1 MDEKKVVLKAEN
13 LNKHFGKKHI
23 IKDVSFDVFEGEI
36 FGFLGP
42 NGSGKTT
49 TIKMIMGLLDID
61 SGHVQIGGFDREK
74 NFESALAQIGGIIEN
89 PDTYSYLSAYKNLEV
104 YARLRGK
111 VDRNRIAEVIKLVGL
126 ENRINDKVKTYS
138 LGMKQRLG
146 LAQAILHHPKVL
158 VLDEPTNGLDPAG
171 IKDLRDILKFLS
183 HEEGIA
189 VFVSSH
195 ILSEMELLCDRVC
208 IINAGTV
215 LRTESMGQIT
225 DSGNNE
231 SDYEFTIGDDI
242 VALEKIQ
249 KIMPERYRSNIQN
262 KFILAVNVEDV
273 PEIIKQLCNADLKI
287 YGVVQSVKTLE
298 QSFMEITGGGNAI
311 V

>member
-1 MDEKKVVLKAEN
+1 MNEKKVVLKAEK

-61 SGHVQIGGFDREK
+61 TGFVQIGGFDREK
-74 NFESALAQIGGIIEN
+74 NFEDSLAQIGGIIEN
-89 PDTYSYLSAYKNLEV
+89 PDTYSYLSGYKNLEI
-104 YARLRGK
+104 YSRLRGK
-111 VDRNRIAEVIKLVGL
+111 VDKTRIAEVIKLVGL
-126 ENRINDKVKTYS
+126 EKRIMDKVKTYS

-171 IKDLRDILKFLS
+171 IKELRDILKYLS

-208 IINAGTV
+208 IIDAGKV
-215 LRTESMGQIT
+215 LKTESIGQIT

-231 SDYEFTIGDDI
+231 SDYEFIIGDES
-242 VALEKIQ
+242 VALQKIQ
-249 KIMPERYRSNIQN
+249 EIMPERYRSNTQN
-262 KFILAVNVEDV
+262 KFILAANEEEV
-273 PEIIKQLCNADLKI
+273 PEVIKMLCSADLKI
-287 YGVVQSVKTLE
+287 FGVIPSVRTLE
-298 QSFMEITGGGNAI
+298 QSFMEITGGGNVI

>member
-1 MDEKKVVLKAEN
+1 MNEKKVVLKAEK

-61 SGHVQIGGFDREK
+61 TGFVQIGGFDREK
-74 NFESALAQIGGIIEN
+74 NFEDSLAQIGGIIEN
-89 PDTYSYLSAYKNLEV
+89 PDTYSYLSGYKNLEI
-104 YARLRGK
+104 YSRLRGK
-111 VDRNRIAEVIKLVGL
+111 VDKTRIAEVIKLVGL
-126 ENRINDKVKTYS
+126 EKRITDKVKTYS

-171 IKDLRDILKFLS
+171 IKELRDILKYLS

-208 IINAGTV
+208 IIDAGKV
-215 LRTESMGQIT
+215 LKTESIGQIT

-231 SDYEFTIGDDI
+231 SDYEFIIGDES
-242 VALEKIQ
+242 VALQKIQ
-249 KIMPERYRSNIQN
+249 EIMPERYRSNTQN
-262 KFILAVNVEDV
+262 KFILAANEEEV
-273 PEIIKQLCNADLKI
+273 PEVIKMLCSADLKI
-287 YGVVQSVKTLE
+287 FGVIPSVRTLE
-298 QSFMEITGGGNAI
+298 QSFMEITGGGNVI

>member
-1 MDEKKVVLKAEN
+1 MNEKQVVLKAEN

-23 IKDVSFDVFEGEI
+23 IKNVSFDVLEGEI

-61 SGHVQIGGFDREK
+61 SGHVKIGGFDREK
-74 NFESALAQIGGIIEN
+74 DFESALAQIGGIIEN
-89 PDTYSYLSAYKNLEV
+89 PDTYSYLSGYKNLEV
-104 YARLRGK
+104 YSRLRGK
-111 VDRNRIAEVIKLVGL
+111 LDRNRIAEVIKLVGL
-126 ENRINDKVKTYS
+126 ENRILDKVKTYS

-171 IKDLRDILKFLS
+171 IKELRDILKYLS

-215 LRTESMGQIT
+215 LKTESIQQIT

-231 SDYEFTIGDDI
+231 SEYEFIIGDEEK
-242 VALEKIQ
+242 ALEKI
-249 KIMPERYRSNIQN
+249 KEIMPNRYRSNTQG
-262 KFILAVNVEDV
+262 KFILAANEEDV
-273 PEIIKQLCNADLKI
+273 PEIVKAMCAANLKI
-287 YGVVQSVKTLE
+287 YGIMPSVKTLE
-298 QSFMEITGGGNAI
+298 ESFMEITGGGNVI